1 MRWTS
6 TAAIA
11 ACAMLTAAFVLPAE
25 AQQNRQRGVQSVPS
39 NSTVYTTRDEDGR
52 VRTRIVVQ
60 KRSYL
65 DPGTES
71 MYGAGHSTDYVQLPG
86 QRPTDVF
93 GPSQHFGARNPLN
106 NWFDYGFNCCR

>member
-1 MRWTS
+1 MRWKP

-11 ACAMLTAAFVLPAE
+11 ACAVLTAAFVLPAE
-25 AQQNRQRGVQSVPS
+25 AQNNRQRGAQSAPGS

-71 MYGAGHSTDYVQLPG
+71 MYGAGHNTDYVVLPG
-86 QRPTDVF
+86 QRPTDIL
-93 GPSQHFGARNPLN
+93 GPGRNYDRTPLN